1 MLTPACGFFLPQTP
15 SCPTLAARPR
25 IRLADTAV
33 LKEHWEYVYGGVTP
47 ENSVFP
53 LEPAIRNASK
63 GEANGTKA
71 AGKPTEKRT
80 KKTIAH

>member
-1 MLTPACGFFLPQTP
+1 MVSFFPRRHLVRLWLRDPEFAWQTP
-15 SCPTLAARPR
+15 
-25 IRLADTAV
+25 AV

-71 AGKPTEKRT
+71 AGQ
-80 KKTIAH
+80 AY